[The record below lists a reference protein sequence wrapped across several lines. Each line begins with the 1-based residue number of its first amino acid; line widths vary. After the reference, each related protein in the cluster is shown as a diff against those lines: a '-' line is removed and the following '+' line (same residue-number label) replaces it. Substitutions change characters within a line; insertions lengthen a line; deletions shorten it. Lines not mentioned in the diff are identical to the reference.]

1 MELMIK
7 FSKDFN
13 DNLYDGIDLEKDAQK
28 LKAYVGY
35 FAEFRNTIQ
44 KEQNAV
50 DRENGIMSDH
60 LNDLESLKN
69 ILVSLEKQLL
79 ITKKLKGDP
88 RSEGA
93 YKHELSTLLTEYKMY
108 QTKKVKIETNYD
120 CKKLEFKGV
129 MNGLPMVG
137 ETAPLHE
144 YRGHNF
150 KKYERLVDDYGHRRY
165 IRRAQRMHRVGNM
178 II

>member
-1 MELMIK
+1 MELMVK

-28 LKAYVGY
+28 LKTYVGY

-69 ILVSLEKQLL
+69 ILISLEKQMT
-79 ITKKLKGDP
+79 ITKKLKDDP

-93 YKHELSTLLTEYKMY
+93 YKHELGTLMTE
-108 QTKKVKIETNYD
+108 
-120 CKKLEFKGV
+120 
-129 MNGLPMVG
+129 
-137 ETAPLHE
+137 
-144 YRGHNF
+144 
-150 KKYERLVDDYGHRRY
+150 
-165 IRRAQRMHRVGNM
+165 
-178 II
+178 